1 MKLEWREKKGINQTA
16 YLLIFTHVVIVL
28 DICEL
33 STKSNQT
40 FWMKN
45 CYTRDTLQQTIFKKK
60 NMDGRLSILLVQ
72 VRQSLTEK
80 VHVNIK
86 VRLF

>member
-1 MKLEWREKKGINQTA
+1 MMKLECREKKGINQTA

-33 STKSNQT
+33 PTKSNQT

-45 CYTRDTLQQTIFKKK
+45 CYTKDTLQQSILKK
-60 NMDGRLSILLVQ
+60 NMDGRLSIPLVQ